1 MGDCVQPK
9 DDHTIKPAIIPVPP
23 VIEVPTYAV
32 DYLPVHKVLV
42 TYQKA
47 PRDKVEIW
55 DAECLEYDL
64 DVQDCVFLKD
74 VNQGGTQERLS
85 WRQLESMLWHL
96 EVKNSEAT
104 EHSLQSAMQRA
115 AYVHCCLNFAAL
127 PSPEVVF
134 T

>member
-1 MGDCVQPK
+1 VQPK
-9 DDHTIKPAIIPVPP
+9 DDHPTKPAIIPVPL
-23 VIEVPTYAV
+23 VNEVPSYAV

-47 PRDKVEIW
+47 PRDKAEIW
-55 DAECLEYDL
+55 DAEYLEYDL

-104 EHSLQSAMQRA
+104 ERSLQSA
-115 AYVHCCLNFAAL
+115 HL
-127 PSPEVVF
+127 STVV
-134 T
+134 